1 MSCLDFL
8 TSNGMIEAL
17 KVCFGE
23 GKSKGQFY
31 EVLDKARMQNVAFK
45 TYG

>member
-1 MSCLDFL
+1 MFCLDFL
-8 TSNGMIEAL
+8 TFNGMIEAL

-31 EVLDKARMQNVAFK
+31 EVLDKARMQNVAVK